1 MAKDDTRS
9 PYDVLGVARTATA
22 AEIKKAYRQL
32 AKKLHPDLNPGDAA
46 KQERFKEV
54 SAAYDLLGDE
64 AKRRRFDAGEIDA
77 SGQERPQQQYYRH
90 YAETDPSARYE
101 FEGDMDDLGDIF
113 ARAFRARGQSGQGQS
128 GQGAGQGGF
137 SGFGGS
143 GPGGGFGGGPG
154 GHGQFKMRGGDL
166 HFHMEVDFLDAVL
179 GATRTVTLPEIGRI
193 DIKVPAGIAD
203 GQTLRLAGK
212 GQPGIGGG
220 PAGDAL
226 VQITVRPDPVFARE
240 GNDILMELPVSI
252 DEAVLGASVE
262 APIPGGRVKLKVPA
276 NSSSGRVM
284 RLRGKGV
291 APAQG
296 AAGDLLVTLKIVL
309 PEAGDAA
316 LTEAVKAWRAKN
328 HYDPRAGWRGN
339 R

>member
-1 MAKDDTRS
+1 MAKDEIRS
-9 PYDVLGVARTATA
+9 PYDVLGVPKTATA

-32 AKKLHPDLNPGDAA
+32 AKKLHPDLNPGDIA
-46 KQERFKEV
+46 KQEQFKEV
-54 SAAYDLLGDE
+54 SVAYDLLGDE
-64 AKRRRFDAGEIDA
+64 EKRRRFDAGEIDA
-77 SGQERPQQQYYRH
+77 SGQERPQRQYYRE
-90 YAETDPSARYE
+90 YAEFDPSARYE

-113 ARAFRARGQSGQGQS
+113 ARAFRARGQAGQGSGQG
-128 GQGAGQGGF
+128 GFAGF
-137 SGFGGS
+137 SGFGG
-143 GPGGGFGGGPG
+143 GDQGGGRG
-154 GHGQFKMRGGDL
+154 GHSQFKMRGGDL
-166 HFHMEVDFLDAVL
+166 HFHMEVDFLDAVQ
-179 GATRTVTLPEIGRI
+179 GATKTVTLPEIGRI
-193 DIKVPAGIAD
+193 DIRVPAGISD

-262 APIPGGRVKLKVPA
+262 APVPGGRVKLKVPA

-291 APAQG
+291 KPARG
-296 AAGDLLVTLKIVL
+296 EAGDLLVTLKVVL
-309 PEAGDAA
+309 PEGGDVA

-328 HYDPRAGWRGN
+328 YYDPRAGWKGN